1 MTLSDVIDFSLLQR
15 YDGKLK
21 AWVLALVPT
30 ADVLYTDEDPEVISG
45 EKQAGDV
52 KIPGHNGLITK
63 TQLDKLVNLGLKIKK
78 SAAEPVSIVVSAD
91 GTYTIDVSD
100 KADKVSGATEGHLA
114 SLTASGNLADSGKS
128 VDDFVQGAKLGDT
141 TLTKD
146 SNGVVTI
153 TNDLSQYN
161 NGTSDFQSGAEVDAK
176 IAAAVASGINFRGS
190 VDRYS
195 LLPASPAGG
204 DMYNVVNSETISGET
219 YPGDMNYTWV
229 DPVLY
234 KEGDEIPEGKE
245 AGDVK
250 TPGFWDPQAPIINI
264 NAATNSQIDSLFA

>member
-1 MTLSDVIDFSLLQR
+1 MTLTDVIDFSLLER

-30 ADVLYTDEDPEVISG
+30 ADVLYTAEDPEVISG
-45 EKQAGDV
+45 EKQVGDV
-52 KIPGHNGLITK
+52 KIPGHNGLISK
-63 TQLDKLVNLGLKIKK
+63 VQLDKLVNLGLKIKK
-78 SAAEPVSIVVSAD
+78 SDAEPVSIVVNAD

-100 KADKVSGATEGHLA
+100 KVDKVSGATEGHLA

-128 VDDFVQGAKLGDT
+128 VADFVQGAKLGNT

-146 SNGVVTI
+146 GNGVVTI
-153 TNDLSQYN
+153 TDDLSQYN
-161 NGTSDFQSGAEVDAK
+161 NGTSDFQSGAQVDAK
-176 IAAAVASGINFRGS
+176 IAAAVSSAVNFKGS

-195 LLPASPAGG
+195 LLPASPDGG
-204 DMYNVVNSETISGET
+204 DMYNVVNSETISGQT

-229 DPVLY
+229 APTY
-234 KEGDEIPEGKE
+234 YEEGDTIPSGKE

-250 TPGFWDPQAPIINI
+250 TEGFWDPQAPIINI
-264 NAATNSQIDSLFA
+264 NPATTSQIDSLFA

>member
-1 MTLSDVIDFSLLQR
+1 MTLSDVIDFSLLER

-30 ADVLYTDEDPEVISG
+30 ADVLYTAEDPEVISG
-45 EKQAGDV
+45 EKQVGDV
-52 KIPGHNGLITK
+52 KIPGHNGLISK

-78 SAAEPVSIVVSAD
+78 SDAEPVSINVNAD

-100 KADKVSGATEGHLA
+100 KADKVANATEGHLA

-128 VDDFVQGAKLGDT
+128 VSDFVQGAKLGNT

-146 SNGVVTI
+146 GNGVVTI
-153 TNDLSQYN
+153 TDDLSQYN
-161 NGTSDFQSGAEVDAK
+161 NGTSDFQSGAQVDAK

-195 LLPASPAGG
+195 LLPVSPAGG

-229 DPVLY
+229 DPILY
-234 KEGDEIPEGKE
+234 KEGDEIPSGKQ

-264 NAATNSQIDSLFA
+264 TPATDSQIDSLFA